1 MKNIKNQ
8 IWLLSVAGGNC
19 MDSMM
24 GIFYEESSRIIYELR
39 NDFADYENIDM
50 YGLDFIQEVFRV
62 VHTLKA
68 NATMMLFDGIANVS
82 KKFESLLYCFRNG
95 PKVIEDT
102 NLFDEIF
109 CGYIDYVEEE
119 LSKIADGRQAEQPN
133 ERLIKA
139 IDEYI
144 RLLKGQYKI
153 DESGIKVGQVSE
165 TPNKKTRQI
174 YYIPGASSSEPDNKK
189 NSKDAYNDKGSD
201 GVIVVKTAD
210 INKIQHNITKLE
222 HILSE
227 IKSIS
232 DGNSYTLNK
241 SEIKKLFEIDKELND
256 VTSGFVKGDFS
267 VVAKKMD
274 MLVDEMSENL
284 HKNVKLLVKGE
295 NIMIDKAKRDKI
307 STALIHII
315 RNSVDHGI
323 EDFETRERLGK
334 SPMGLIKLEFK
345 QKEGRIKI
353 IVDDDG
359 AGISSKEVLK
369 AAKKAGVLKKKPEE
383 YTRDEILNLLL
394 INGVSTTNVPNDYSG
409 RGVGMDVINHNI
421 QEIGGKLKITSEKN
435 LGTKIEI
442 EI

>member
-1 MKNIKNQ
+1 M
-8 IWLLSVAGGNC
+8 AGGNC
-19 MDSMM
+19 MDSMT
-24 GIFYEESSRIIYELR
+24 GIFYEESSRIVYELR
-39 NDFADYENIDM
+39 SDFACYENKDR
-50 YGLDFIQEVFRV
+50 YGLDLIQEIFRV

-68 NATMMLFDGIANVS
+68 NATMMLYDGIAYVS

-102 NLFDEIF
+102 GFFDDIF
-109 CGYIDYVEEE
+109 CGYMDYIEDE
-119 LSKIADGRQAEQPN
+119 LSKIPEGRKAEQPT
-133 ERLIKA
+133 EKLIKS

-144 RLLKGQYKI
+144 KLLKSQYKL
-153 DESGIKVGQVSE
+153 DESGIKTGQVSE
-165 TPNKKTRQI
+165 QPVNRTRQI
-174 YYIPGASSSEPDNKK
+174 YYIPGASASETNSEKE
-189 NSKDAYNDKGSD
+189 SKDKYSDKDSD
-201 GVIVVKTAD
+201 GVIVVKKAD

-227 IKSIS
+227 IKSLS
-232 DGNSYTLNK
+232 NGVSYTLNK
-241 SEIKKLFEIDKELND
+241 SEIEKLFDIDKELNE
-256 VTSGFVKGDFS
+256 VTNRFVKGDFS
-267 VVAKKMD
+267 VVAKKVD

-284 HKNVKLLVKGE
+284 HKNVKFLVKGE
-295 NIMIDKAKRDKI
+295 NIMVDKAKRDKI

-323 EDFETRERLGK
+323 EDLETRERLGK

-345 QKEGRIKI
+345 QKEDKIKI
-353 IVDDDG
+353 VVNDDG
-359 AGISSKEVLK
+359 AGINSKEVLK
-369 AAKKAGVLKKKPEE
+369 AAKKAGVLKKNPEE

-421 QEIGGKLKITSEKN
+421 KEIGGKLKITSEKDF
-435 LGTKIEI
+435 GTKIEI